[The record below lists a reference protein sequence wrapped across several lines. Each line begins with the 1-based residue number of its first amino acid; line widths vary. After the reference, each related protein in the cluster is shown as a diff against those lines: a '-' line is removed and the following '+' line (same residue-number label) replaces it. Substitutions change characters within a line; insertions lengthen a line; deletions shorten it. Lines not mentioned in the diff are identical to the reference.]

1 MKKSIS
7 IKNLLYPLPAVMVSC
22 GANELEHNIITV
34 SWTGTVCSQP
44 LMVYISLRK
53 ERHSH
58 QIISR
63 NKEFVI
69 NLVNKDLMPA
79 MDWCGVYSGKNFN
92 KFVEM
97 KLTKEKAQK
106 VNVPL
111 IAESP
116 VNIECQVTE
125 IKELGTHDLFL
136 AEVVA
141 INANQAFL
149 RENEQT
155 VDLENADLIH
165 YTGGFYYSQGEKLG
179 KFGFTLKKY
188 FFL

>member
-1 MKKSIS
+1 MI
-7 IKNLLYPLPAVMVSC
+7 
-22 GANELEHNIITV
+22 
-34 SWTGTVCSQP
+34 
-44 LMVYISLRK
+44 
-53 ERHSH
+53 
-58 QIISR
+58 
-63 NKEFVI
+63 
-69 NLVNKDLMPA
+69 
-79 MDWCGVYSGKNFN
+79 
-92 KFVEM
+92 
-97 KLTKEKAQK
+97 

-111 IAESP
+111 ISESP
-116 VNIECQVTE
+116 VNIECKVIE
-125 IKELGTHDLFL
+125 IKELGSHDLFL